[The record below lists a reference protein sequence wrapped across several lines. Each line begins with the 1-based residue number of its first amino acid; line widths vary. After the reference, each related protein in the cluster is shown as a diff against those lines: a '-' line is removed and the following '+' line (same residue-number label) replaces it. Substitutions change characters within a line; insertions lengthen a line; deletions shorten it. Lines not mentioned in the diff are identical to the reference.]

1 MRKRLEAQ
9 QGFTLMELLI
19 VLAVIAILTSV
30 SIPLFANVQQRARIA
45 KALSDT
51 RALATAA
58 SIYLAHCGG
67 LPAPGVSAAT
77 NCPTST
83 VIAAGDV
90 PGVLFQQQ
98 TNGQNQVGG
107 PFMNS
112 MPSLP
117 KGWTGSGSSYKYSIA
132 ATGTFLA
139 CGSGDGTAANSSGG
153 SICP

>member
-1 MRKRLEAQ
+1 M
-9 QGFTLMELLI
+9 TS
-19 VLAVIAILTSV
+19 IA
-30 SIPLFANVQQRARIA
+30 IPLFANVQQRARVA

-51 RALATAA
+51 RALGTATTV
-58 SIYLAHCGG
+58 YMAHCGG
-67 LPAPGVSAAT
+67 LAAPGGSAAT

-83 VIAAGDV
+83 ATATGDV
-90 PGVLFQQQ
+90 PGVLFLRQ

-117 KGWTGSGSSYKYSIA
+117 KGWTGSGSSYKYSIV
-132 ATGTFLA
+132 ATGGFLA

-153 SICP
+153 FACP